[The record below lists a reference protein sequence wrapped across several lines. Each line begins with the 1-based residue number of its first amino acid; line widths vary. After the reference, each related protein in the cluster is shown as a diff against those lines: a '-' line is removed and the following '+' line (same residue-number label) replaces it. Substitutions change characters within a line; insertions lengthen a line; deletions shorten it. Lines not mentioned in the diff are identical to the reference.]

1 MKKILDRIPRPT
13 GAIPARAQM
22 WLLGCLAAVIAITL
36 VSFPG
41 GPDPAADPGAE
52 TPDPAR
58 AATGVEVSSVE
69 GAARRMREEAVRD
82 AERRVRRELGAPE
95 PRPDGLPQAP
105 EPLPGTSGQHLDP
118 AGPASY
124 SASPEEEIEREERL
138 RRYRSLRA
146 PPLVQSVRDVPGK
159 SSPPGR
165 ADPAAGGPADA
176 TPTAAGAPEVGR
188 PDPPAAPKS
197 SSKGVA
203 DTAAETYVLREG
215 EFLEAVLVNRLS
227 GEFTGPV
234 VAMVS
239 ADVHDRRRLRL
250 LVPRG
255 SRAIGRADRV
265 EEWGQSR
272 LSVVF
277 HRLILPDGSAVELGR
292 SEGLNQVGE
301 SGLRDRVHRHY
312 PSSFAAAGAVG
323 ILAGLSQAGG
333 APGIAGSR
341 LGATRLS
348 VGSGLSQ
355 AAERVLD
362 RYLNR
367 LPRITVREGHRVRI
381 YLTEDLEL
389 PRYGDPRNRGKGEL
403 P

>member
-41 GPDPAADPGAE
+41 GPDPSADPGSE

-105 EPLPGTSGQHLDP
+105 EPLPGTAGRHLDP
-118 AGPASY
+118 AVPAYY

-165 ADPAAGGPADA
+165 ANPAAGGPADA
-176 TPTAAGAPEVGR
+176 APPAPGAPVVGR
-188 PDPPAAPKS
+188 PDPPAAPKPS
-197 SSKGVA
+197 AEGVA
-203 DTAAETYVLREG
+203 DTSTETYVLREG

-255 SRAIGRADRV
+255 ARAIGRADRV

-277 HRLILPDGSAVELGR
+277 HRLILPDGTAVELGR

-301 SGLRDRVHRHY
+301 TGLRDRVQRHY
-312 PSSFAAAGAVG
+312 PASFAAAGAVG

-367 LPRITVREGHRVRI
+367 LPGITVREGHRVRI

>member
-41 GPDPAADPGAE
+41 GPDPSADPVAE
-52 TPDPAR
+52 TPESAR

-105 EPLPGTSGQHLDP
+105 EPLPGTSAQRLDP
-118 AGPASY
+118 SGPASY

-138 RRYRSLRA
+138 RRYRSLRT

-159 SSPPGR
+159 SSSPGR
-165 ADPAAGGPADA
+165 ANPAAGGPADA
-176 TPTAAGAPEVGR
+176 APPAPEVPEVGR
-188 PDPPAAPKS
+188 PDPPAAPEPS
-197 SSKGVA
+197 SESVA
-203 DTAAETYVLREG
+203 DTATETYVLREG

-234 VAMVS
+234 VAMLS

-255 SRAIGRADRV
+255 ARAIGRADRV
-265 EEWGQSR
+265 EDWGQSR

-277 HRLILPDGSAVELGR
+277 HRLILPDGTAVELGR

-301 SGLRDRVHRHY
+301 TGLRDRVHRHY
-312 PSSFAAAGAVG
+312 PTSFAAAGAVG

-341 LGATRLS
+341 LGASRLS

-389 PRYGDPRNRGKGEL
+389 PRYGDPRNLGKGEL